1 MSPKPLDE
9 RELRALFEEIE
20 APASVGRWREPT
32 VEPAA
37 TGSEIGSGGQVVT
50 PLPERWLRQPPKP
63 RMRSMAVVA
72 AGIAVVVGLGG
83 VVIANQLLTD
93 DPPANPPMIID
104 GPDRPTSTDRQPS
117 STAPTD
123 RPPATSDRPPAS
135 GAKPGSGGNDG
146 ADTPDGQQPPNPNG
160 GPRGEA
166 EPPPMVGFP
175 SPTNAGVPLDTA
187 MTDHEGD
194 LHVTTPGTMVSNL
207 RVNGAV
213 VVDAPNVTLRRVQ
226 VYGRNGTAV
235 RQTSRASG
243 LTIELSD
250 LTGTVVQEAGGLTLR
265 RCVTDSIAATSGTTV
280 VDTYFGSLQ
289 AAAGATRLVLR
300 HNTVTTITLND
311 LDGPITDVTIED
323 GDLGTVAAPSEPWS
337 RDIRVRRNVFRS
349 DSPSTGWNA
358 QAPGYE
364 WTGNTSR
371 ATGGPVGP

>member
-1 MSPKPLDE
+1 MTLDPLDE
-9 RELRALFEEIE
+9 QELRALFEEIE
-20 APASVGRWREPT
+20 APPSVGRWRGAEP
-32 VEPAA
+32 
-37 TGSEIGSGGQVVT
+37 GSESGGDVVT
-50 PLPERWLRQPPKP
+50 PLPQRWLREPRKP
-63 RMRSMAVVA
+63 RTRSIAVAA

-93 DPPANPPMIID
+93 EPPANPPMIIH

-117 STAPTD
+117 NTAPTD
-123 RPPATSDRPPAS
+123 RPPTTSARPPAS
-135 GAKPGSGGNDG
+135 GTKPGADDG
-146 ADTPDGQQPPNPNG
+146 DDVPEGQQPPTKANG

-187 MTDHEGD
+187 LTDHAGD
-194 LHVTTPGTMVSNL
+194 LRVTTPGAVVSNL

-265 RCVTDSIAATSGTTV
+265 RCVADTIAATVDTTV
-280 VDTYFGSLQ
+280 VDTYLGELR
-289 AAAGATRLVLR
+289 ARAGASGLVLR
-300 HNTVTTITLND
+300 HDTATTITLND

-323 GDLGTVAAPSEPWS
+323 SDLGTIAAPREPWS

-349 DSPSTGWNA
+349 DTPSTGWNA
-358 QAPGYE
+358 QAPGNE

-371 ATGGPVGP
+371 ETGGPVGP